1 MLSINLSLHREKSCL
16 DIICLKLLLMTIEL
30 HWPLILNLHRN
41 AMNEVCETERKI
53 LVFSFACHLQILNM
67 ANPINFNPMKIILFT

>member
-30 HWPLILNLHRN
+30 HWPRILNLHRN
-41 AMNEVCETERKI
+41 AMNDVCETESKNI
-53 LVFSFACHLQILNM
+53 GL
-67 ANPINFNPMKIILFT
+67 